1 MLKQTL
7 LSLAL
12 VTAAMAQP
20 PGGIGGGPGAPDF
33 TDIKTHM
40 NLTDA
45 QLASIR
51 QAGDSARTA
60 NQTARQQI
68 AQKQTA
74 LNTAIT
80 NGSTDAAAIGR
91 AMLEIAAL
99 RKSMEANFTKARE
112 QALSFLNA
120 DQKTKLK
127 ALEDAEKL
135 REEIGQAH
143 ALQLLAPPESAGF
156 AGPRNFRENNGGGPP
171 LFR

>member
-7 LSLAL
+7 LSLTL
-12 VTAAMAQP
+12 MAAAVAQP
-20 PGGIGGGPGAPDF
+20 PGGPGAAAPEF
-33 TDIKTHM
+33 TDIKSH
-40 NLTDA
+40 LSLSDA

-51 QAGDSARTA
+51 QAGDTARAA
-60 NQTARQQI
+60 NRTVRQQI
-68 AQKQTA
+68 AEKQTA
-74 LNTAIT
+74 LNGVIT

-99 RKSMEANFTKARE
+99 RKMMDSNTTKAHE
-112 QALSFLNA
+112 QALSFLSA

-127 ALEDAEKL
+127 TLEDAEKL

-143 ALQLLAPPESAGF
+143 ALELLAAPAGTGPGNF
-156 AGPRNFRENNGGGPP
+156 GENIGGPRP

>member
-7 LSLAL
+7 LSLTL
-12 VTAAMAQP
+12 ITAAMAQP
-20 PGGIGGGPGAPDF
+20 PGAGAGPDF
-33 TDIKTHM
+33 TDIKTYM
-40 NLTDA
+40 NFTDA
-45 QLASIR
+45 HLASIR
-51 QAGDSARTA
+51 QAGETARTA
-60 NQTARQQI
+60 NQTTRQQV

-74 LNTAIT
+74 LNTLIA

-99 RKSMEANFTKARE
+99 RKTMDANLAKARE
-112 QALSFLNA
+112 QALSFLSA

-143 ALQLLAPPESAGF
+143 ALQLLAPPAGS
-156 AGPRNFRENNGGGPP
+156 GPRNFGENIASRRP

>member
-12 VTAAMAQP
+12 ITAAVAQP
-20 PGGIGGGPGAPDF
+20 PGGPGARPDF
-33 TDIKTHM
+33 TDIKTYM
-40 NLTDA
+40 NFTDA

-51 QAGDSARTA
+51 QASESARTA
-60 NQTARQQI
+60 NQTTRQQM

-74 LNTAIT
+74 LHTLIA

-99 RKSMEANFTKARE
+99 RKTLDANMSKARE
-112 QALSFLNA
+112 QALSFLSA

-143 ALQLLAPPESAGF
+143 ALQLLAPPAGP
-156 AGPRNFRENNGGGPP
+156 GPRNFRENNAGPRP

>member
-12 VTAAMAQP
+12 ITAAVAQP
-20 PGGIGGGPGAPDF
+20 PGGGAAPDF
-33 TDIKTHM
+33 TDIKTYM
-40 NLTDA
+40 NFTDA

-51 QAGDSARTA
+51 QAGESARTA
-60 NQTARQQI
+60 NQTTRQQM

-74 LNTAIT
+74 LNTLIA

-99 RKSMEANFTKARE
+99 RKTLDANMSKARE
-112 QALSFLNA
+112 QALSFLSA

-143 ALQLLAPPESAGF
+143 ALQLLAAPAGT
-156 AGPRNFRENNGGGPP
+156 GPRNFGENIGGPRA
-171 LFR
+171 LIR

>member
-7 LSLAL
+7 LSLTL
-12 VTAAMAQP
+12 MAAAVAQP
-20 PGGIGGGPGAPDF
+20 PGGPGAAAPDF
-33 TDIKTHM
+33 TDIKSH
-40 NLTDA
+40 LSLSDA

-51 QAGDSARTA
+51 QAGDTARAA
-60 NQTARQQI
+60 NRTVRQQI
-68 AQKQTA
+68 AEKQTA
-74 LNTAIT
+74 LNGVIT

-99 RKSMEANFTKARE
+99 RKMMDSNTTKARE
-112 QALSFLNA
+112 QALSFLSA

-127 ALEDAEKL
+127 TLEDAEKL

-143 ALQLLAPPESAGF
+143 ALELLAAPAGT
-156 AGPRNFRENNGGGPP
+156 GPRNFGENIGGPRP

>member
-7 LSLAL
+7 LSLTL
-12 VTAAMAQP
+12 IAAAAAQP
-20 PGGIGGGPGAPDF
+20 PGGFGGGAAMPDF
-33 TDIKTHM
+33 TGIKTYM

-74 LNTAIT
+74 LNTVIA

-99 RKSMEANFTKARE
+99 RKTLDANMTKARE
-112 QALSFLNA
+112 QALSFLSA

-143 ALQLLAPPESAGF
+143 ALQLLAAPAGTE
-156 AGPRNFRENNGGGPP
+156 APGPRIIRANMGGLPP
-171 LFR
+171 NLR